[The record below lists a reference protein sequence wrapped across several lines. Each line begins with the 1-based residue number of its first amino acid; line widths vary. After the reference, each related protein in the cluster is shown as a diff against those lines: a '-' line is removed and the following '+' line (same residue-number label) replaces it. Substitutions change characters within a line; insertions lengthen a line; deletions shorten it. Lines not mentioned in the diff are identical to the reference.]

1 MGRNCPICNTKEKEK
16 LFDIRFAFGEEH
28 PLAKKNDIVC
38 CNTCGF
44 VFADNDLNQDSY
56 DRYYKE
62 LNSYSEADSIKYSED
77 EELFPKF
84 YFSLLRKFIAI
95 NESVFDVGCGDGGLL
110 SVLKQNGYGNVY
122 GLDPSADSIRTLE
135 RKGVNGICGSVFEI
149 AALDLPKFDV
159 VISTGVLEHIFDVD
173 GYIKNVLAAVKS
185 DGRIIVVVP
194 AVEGFEIKYTDLP
207 NYFNHEHINFF
218 SQQTL
223 DRLFAGYGY
232 YDISNEQSR
241 LVTEPNGEYILY
253 GVYSKKKVDTHE
265 IEKDD
270 SSRKSVLNYLEQYSE
285 RKKEKEEKYK
295 KLSLDKYILWG
306 TGALATQFLAE
317 FPEISDKIEFC
328 IDNNKT
334 KQGTRFA
341 GKKIYGSEY
350 LKSKNINLPIIICS
364 MKNGD
369 AIVKQIVEL
378 GLKNE
383 CIIL

>member
-1 MGRNCPICNTKEKEK
+1 M
-16 LFDIRFAFGEEH
+16 
-28 PLAKKNDIVC
+28 
-38 CNTCGF
+38 
-44 VFADNDLNQDSY
+44 
-56 DRYYKE
+56 
-62 LNSYSEADSIKYSED
+62 
-77 EELFPKF
+77 
-84 YFSLLRKFIAI
+84 
-95 NESVFDVGCGDGGLL
+95 L